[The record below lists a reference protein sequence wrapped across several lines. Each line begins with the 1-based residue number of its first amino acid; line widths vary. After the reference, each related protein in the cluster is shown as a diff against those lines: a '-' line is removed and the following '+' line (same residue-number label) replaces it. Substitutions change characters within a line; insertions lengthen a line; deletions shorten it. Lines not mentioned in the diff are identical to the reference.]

1 MSQAFDWAS
10 RIGVADSISEALAF
24 MHQELKEDGIAHGN
38 LKSCNI
44 LTNKNMEPCISEY
57 GLMTSLDSKYGS
69 SLTGSESSRSRA
81 FQGDIYG
88 LGVILLELLTG
99 KMAQNSGVDLAD
111 WVVSVVREEWTAEV
125 FDKVLISEGASE
137 ERLLNLLQVA
147 IKCVNNSPDARPSIN
162 QVATMINTL
171 KDEDDRSMSFEPSLQ

>member
-1 MSQAFDWAS
+1 MNQAFDWAN
-10 RIGVADSISEALAF
+10 RIGVAASISEALAF
-24 MHQELKEDGIAHGN
+24 MHQELKDDGIAHGN

-44 LTNKNMEPCISEY
+44 LMNKNMEPCISEY
-57 GLMTSLDSKYGS
+57 GLMSLDSKYGS
-69 SLTGSESSRSRA
+69 SLTRSKSSRSRV

-99 KMAQNSGVDLAD
+99 KMARNSGVDLAD
-111 WVVSVVREEWTAEV
+111 WVVSVVREEWTAEF

-147 IKCVNNSPDARPSIN
+147 IKCLNNSPDARPSIN

>member
-10 RIGVADSISEALAF
+10 RIGVAASISEALAF

-57 GLMTSLDSKYGS
+57 GLMTSL
-69 SLTGSESSRSRA
+69 TGSKSSRSRA